1 MARQFKIC
9 TKDNNGDQAM
19 RGRSSFI
26 SDMAQMANG
35 AASALGG
42 LREELDNIVKQ
53 RTERSLNARGL
64 VTREEFDALR
74 TRHEALAA
82 VLRRWKTG
90 LMARPR
96 KCQPKRLPKKLPQKL
111 PRKLANQP
119 RNHAPNLPR
128 NRDSRQALIAD
139 IQRRPA
145 LPKSMIIFASE
156 QCR

>member
-1 MARQFKIC
+1 
-9 TKDNNGDQAM
+9 M

-42 LREELDNIVKQ
+42 LREEIDNIVKQ

-82 VLRRWKTG
+82 RLAALEAQLAETPVKTPVKTP
-90 LMARPR
+90 AKAAAKKASKPR
-96 KCQPKRLPKKLPQKL
+96 AKSAPKG
-111 PRKLANQP
+111 
-119 RNHAPNLPR
+119 
-128 NRDSRQALIAD
+128 
-139 IQRRPA
+139 
-145 LPKSMIIFASE
+145 
-156 QCR
+156 